1 MKSNFLTKVILI
13 YDDFKGCFEKI
24 IIFQIKTSV
33 DNFLATF
40 WKIWLLLIPASGH
53 TEDFNRSRS
62 SSLYLSSLRPVTSSS
77 SSSNTSKVVTERSF
91 LLQIK
96 KIIFSFDKFV
106 SEWWVHYLQSS
117 ESWSFWDK
125 VVGMKG
131 KHTHIK
137 SSKVELQY

>member
-96 KIIFSFDKFV
+96 KSSFHLTSLSLNDESIICKV
-106 SEWWVHYLQSS
+106 QSLGRF
-117 ESWSFWDK
+117 E
-125 VVGMKG
+125 
-131 KHTHIK
+131 IK
-137 SSKVELQY
+137 WLE